1 MRRERVLLNK
11 KATLFLVATPIGNLK
26 ELSNRALEVLNE
38 VSVIA
43 CEDTRNTLKL
53 LSHFDLHTRM
63 IAYHNFNEEE
73 SSEGIL
79 KLLEEGKDVA
89 LVSDAGYPLISDP
102 GYLLVNKVIEAGYD
116 IVTISGP
123 NAALNA
129 LVASGLK
136 TNHYLF
142 YGFLNAKQSQAKKE
156 LEELKQFPYTLIFY
170 EAPHRIEKT
179 LKLCLE
185 VLGNRKACL
194 ARELTKLHE
203 EYHRG
208 TLSELCNLSELK
220 GEMVLLIEGCDKQ
233 EETIDPKEA
242 LAMMDRL
249 IREGHKT
256 KEAAAIVAEKYSLSK
271 NTLYNKYLKEGTKG
285 V

>member
-1 MRRERVLLNK
+1 MSLKN
-11 KATLFLVATPIGNLK
+11 KATLFLVATPIGNLN
-26 ELSNRALEVLNE
+26 EMTTRAVEVLND
-38 VSVIA
+38 VQVIA

-53 LSHFDLHTRM
+53 LTHFDIHTRM

-73 SSEGIL
+73 SAEGII
-79 KLLEEGKDVA
+79 KLLEEGRDVA
-89 LVSDAGYPLISDP
+89 LVSDAGYPLLSDP
-102 GYLLVNKVIEAGYD
+102 GYHLVNRVIEEGYR
-116 IVTISGP
+116 IVTVSGP

-142 YGFLNAKQSQAKKE
+142 YGFLNSKQSQARKE
-156 LEELKQFPYTLIFY
+156 LEELRYFPYTLIFY

-185 VLGNRKACL
+185 VLGERKACL

-208 TLSELCNLSELK
+208 NLSQLCELSDLK
-220 GEMVLLIEGCDKQ
+220 GEMVLLVEGYEKEK
-233 EETIDPKEA
+233 EETDEGELFQEIDG
-242 LAMMDRL
+242 L
-249 IREGHKT
+249 IEEGHKT
-256 KEAAAIVAEKYSLSK
+256 KEAIGLVARKHGLSK
-271 NTLYNKYLKEGTKG
+271 NVLYNSYLKKKQ
-285 V
+285 

>member
-1 MRRERVLLNK
+1 MSLKN
-11 KATLFLVATPIGNLK
+11 KATLFLVATPIGNLN
-26 ELSNRALEVLNE
+26 EMTTRAVEVLKD
-38 VSVIA
+38 VQVIA

-53 LSHFDLHTRM
+53 LTHFDIHTRM

-73 SSEGIL
+73 SAEGII
-79 KLLEEGKDVA
+79 KLLEEGRDVA
-89 LVSDAGYPLISDP
+89 LVSDAGYPLLSDP
-102 GYLLVNKVIEAGYD
+102 GYHLVNRVIEEGYR
-116 IVTISGP
+116 IVTVSGP

-142 YGFLNAKQSQAKKE
+142 YGFLNSKQSQARKE
-156 LEELKQFPYTLIFY
+156 LEELRYFPYTLIFY

-185 VLGNRKACL
+185 VLGERKACL

-208 TLSELCNLSELK
+208 RLSELCELPELK
-220 GEMVLLIEGCDKQ
+220 GEMVLLVEGYEKEK
-233 EETIDPKEA
+233 EETDEGELFQEIDG
-242 LAMMDRL
+242 L
-249 IREGHKT
+249 IEEGHKT
-256 KEAAAIVAEKYSLSK
+256 KEAIGLVARKHGLSK
-271 NTLYNKYLKEGTKG
+271 NVLYNSYLKKKQ
-285 V
+285 

>member
-1 MRRERVLLNK
+1 MKERKKVSLNK
-11 KATLFLVATPIGNLK
+11 KATLFLVATPIGNLN
-26 ELSNRALEVLNE
+26 EISSRALEVLNS

-53 LSHFDLHTRM
+53 LTHFDIHTRM
-63 IAYHNFNEEE
+63 ITYHNFNESE
-73 SSEGIL
+73 STKGIVM
-79 KLLEEGKDVA
+79 LLENGEDVA

-102 GYLLVNKVIEAGYD
+102 GYELVNEVISRGFD

-136 TNHYLF
+136 TTHYLF
-142 YGFLNAKQSQAKKE
+142 YGFLNSKSSQARKE
-156 LEELKQFPYTLIFY
+156 LEELKEFPYTLIFY

-179 LKLCLE
+179 LKLMYE
-185 VLGNRKACL
+185 VLGDRRACL

-208 TLSELCNLSELK
+208 TLSELCQLHDLK
-220 GEMVLLIEGCDKQ
+220 GEMVVLVEGYEKK
-233 EETIDPKEA
+233 EETID
-242 LAMMDRL
+242 MDRL
-249 IREGHKT
+249 INEVDELVRDGMKAREAVSTVCKDHD
-256 KEAAAIVAEKYSLSK
+256 ISK
-271 NTLYNKYLKEGTKG
+271 NVLYNEYLKRKK
-285 V
+285 

>member
-1 MRRERVLLNK
+1 MSLKN
-11 KATLFLVATPIGNLK
+11 KATLFLVATPIGNLN
-26 ELSNRALEVLNE
+26 EMTTRAVEVLKD
-38 VSVIA
+38 VQVIA

-53 LSHFDLHTRM
+53 LTHFDIHTRM

-73 SSEGIL
+73 SAEGII
-79 KLLEEGKDVA
+79 KLLEEDRDVA
-89 LVSDAGYPLISDP
+89 LVSDAGYPLLSDP
-102 GYLLVNKVIEAGYD
+102 GYHLVNRVIEEGYR
-116 IVTISGP
+116 IVAVSGP

-142 YGFLNAKQSQAKKE
+142 YGFLNSKQSQARKE
-156 LEELKQFPYTLIFY
+156 LEELRYFPYTLIFY

-185 VLGNRKACL
+185 VLGERKACL

-208 TLSELCNLSELK
+208 RLSELCELPELK
-220 GEMVLLIEGCDKQ
+220 GEMVLLVEGYEKEK
-233 EETIDPKEA
+233 EETDEGELFQEIDG
-242 LAMMDRL
+242 L
-249 IREGHKT
+249 IEEGHKT
-256 KEAAAIVAEKYSLSK
+256 KEAIGLVAKKHDLSK
-271 NTLYNKYLKEGTKG
+271 NVLYNGYLKKKL
-285 V
+285 